1 MPVSW
6 YQSCAQKTTFVGQAE
21 EKMMAHLVE
30 ITFEG
35 STLLVSMD
43 GVLGGIYLDDGP
55 PPVPALKQGAGGSI
69 DGVSKVL

>member
-1 MPVSW
+1 
-6 YQSCAQKTTFVGQAE
+6 
-21 EKMMAHLVE
+21 MMAHLVE